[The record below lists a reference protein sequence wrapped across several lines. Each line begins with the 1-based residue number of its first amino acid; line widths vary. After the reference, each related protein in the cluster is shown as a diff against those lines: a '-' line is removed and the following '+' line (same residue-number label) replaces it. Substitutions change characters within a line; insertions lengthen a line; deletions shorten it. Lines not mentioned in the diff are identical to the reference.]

1 MLVRLLKP
9 PHAPCPRHL
18 LLDRQ
23 RQKFTLSLRVL
34 EYLDYIRGQF
44 TPTFDGIS
52 HFY

>member
-9 PHAPCPRHL
+9 PHAPCPSNL
-18 LLDRQ
+18 LLNRQ
-23 RQKFTLSLRVL
+23 RQELTLGLRVL
-34 EYLDYIRGQF
+34 EDFDYVRGQF

>member
-9 PHAPCPRHL
+9 PHPPCPSHL

-23 RQKFTLSLRVL
+23 SQEFLLGIGVL
-34 EYLDYIRGQF
+34 EDRNYVRRQF
-44 TPTFDGIS
+44 SPTFDGIS